1 MLVFK
6 NAKLIDGTGKEPVEN
21 ASILIEHGRFRE
33 IGTDFS
39 YPEDTTVIDLKG
51 KTVIPGLIDAHI
63 HINGSSRLDRP
74 GASHLIPNYNF
85 AEMREGCLRW
95 GVVAVR
101 SCGQFVEETL
111 AFREGVENGTIER
124 SPRVCMSGPMFQAPG
139 GHPCYTVFMS
149 DSDVE
154 QFACAIVKEDT
165 EIEPIIKKSKEQG
178 VDFTKVFYAHLNKMD
193 YPNPVPRIS
202 KKKLQE
208 IIEVSHR
215 YGLSVTVHVDCPEEM
230 KDAVELGA
238 DVIEHMIGAGETQND
253 FSDEL
258 VALTKQSGAVIDPT
272 MISIKRFDPLND
284 SAPSVWDA
292 VKKAVMKCYNAGI
305 PMAVGCDAGIP
316 FVPFGEAVHDEMA
329 CLNDVGIP
337 PLEVIT
343 MATSG
348 NAKLLGMDDHIGTIE
363 PGKDADLIVLEK
375 DPLEDIKNTKT
386 IELVFLKGRVVTD
399 CISEM

>member
-33 IGTDFS
+33 IGTDLS
-39 YPEDTTVIDLKG
+39 YPGDTIVIDLKG

-63 HINGSSRLDRP
+63 HINGSSGLDRP
-74 GASHLIPNYNF
+74 GASHLIPSYNF

-124 SPRVCMSGPMFQAPG
+124 SPRVCMSGPMFQSPG

-149 DSDVE
+149 DPDVE

-208 IIEVSHR
+208 IIDISHR

-258 VALTKQSGAVIDPT
+258 VALTKQSGAIIDPT

-284 SAPSVWDA
+284 SAPSVWNA
-292 VKKAVMKCYNAGI
+292 VKKAVMKCYHAGI
-305 PMAVGCDAGIP
+305 PLAVGCDAGIP